1 MEDVKSAYPLIHN
14 KVISP
19 RFVTPTLRR
28 PRLLNWLDEHSECR
42 AMVIAAGA
50 GYGKTTLL
58 WQWEQTVDFPCY
70 WYKLD
75 RNDRDWTLHISY
87 LVEAVSQHYP
97 GFGRKAHSILRQMGG
112 PGSSR
117 PGVTAFLLAEMHDRL
132 KEPCTFIIDDWQY
145 IASVTEVRGLWNQ
158 ILRDAPPTCRF
169 VFASRGKPRLQ
180 FARFKTH
187 GGYGELRTNE
197 LRMTEPEITELF
209 RDVYQDPLTADEAAE
224 LERRTEGWAAS
235 LQLVE
240 VSLRERKTP
249 EKRRA
254 LIESITARSDSDL
267 FSFLAEEV
275 LEQQTEETRN
285 FLLSTSILQQIT
297 PDLAERLAGAHDGMR
312 RLLQLEHAGL
322 FTYRLDEARYRY
334 HGLFRDFLERRLSEE
349 RTDAEVTGLHIHA
362 ASYFETST
370 EWPEAIYHYLRAGLQ
385 RQAARLIARY
395 GEDVVAEGRLGMV
408 DEWLQQLPEKAIHD
422 NARLSLLHG
431 EALGIRGEFESAL
444 AALERARTFFK
455 RKGDRRM
462 QALALV
468 KESSL
473 YSHWGR
479 PDVGAEAARQ
489 ALAVV
494 PRDARDLR
502 IRIRGNLTINQSWLQ
517 LPLAQTQRELMR
529 VIAEAMQMGLDHYAA
544 IGFHNLGQLQLE
556 MGELAHARKSLERA
570 AEFWNQPASGP
581 FADNYNLVCC
591 LLALGDFG
599 RAKEFAIKG
608 LAATRAWPRVH
619 AEASCAS
626 ARVYMAAG
634 EFAQAV
640 RALEGHVF
648 GRPDLGASTEM
659 VLCHYLQ
666 AKLLDGDLDADAAE
680 IASRL
685 GERNLDPR
693 QAPDTQAI
701 LAAVSHE
708 QGACGDDCGRD
719 ALAVALDWRDRG
731 ATLMASRA
739 LLVGGHVAMSHRLP
753 GAGPAVGRAITDMVR
768 LGTLRPNAH
777 WIRRLA
783 ERTPPLYRLIDD
795 ELWPELLGSD
805 VHTWSRQLLAGG
817 LERITHP
824 ESRAAAVA
832 ALECRAGSAELG
844 LLSAATAPDIAAVRY
859 RLTIKHAGRLFVR
872 SFGKLSARRGG
883 WEGPSIGVSKR
894 RERALL
900 SYLVAHFGES
910 ISRDAILD
918 ALWPETLLTAGV
930 NSLNQ
935 TIFQLRRQIDPEYR
949 DGVSPPYLLSTNES
963 IELNP
968 DLVRVDWSELSRRL
982 SALHSE
988 SERREAARFA
998 LRVLRGQF
1006 LFESVYDDWAS
1017 GPRQRIHHTIR
1028 SALLPVST
1036 SEQIPP
1042 DIRVRIA
1049 ESLVVLDEYDELAHV
1064 SLARALAL
1072 SGRRVAGLR
1081 IIRELASRLHD
1092 ESVGPSEL
1100 VVAVMDELGQGGVQ

>member
-468 KESSL
+468 KESAIFH
-473 YSHWGR
+473 HWGR
-479 PDVGAEAARQ
+479 PNTAYRTASEGLEMTPTDDRALRLRLEGNIAITSLWLNSRLDEVLMAVMRVTAEA
-489 ALAVV
+489 
-494 PRDARDLR
+494 
-502 IRIRGNLTINQSWLQ
+502 TQ
-517 LPLAQTQRELMR
+517 L
-529 VIAEAMQMGLDHYAA
+529 GLDHYAA
-544 IGFHNLGQLQLE
+544 IGMHNVGHIQLE
-556 MGELAHARKSLERA
+556 MGDLRHSVLSLERA
-570 AEFWNQPASGP
+570 AAFWEKPAIQP
-581 FADNYNLVCC
+581 
-591 LLALGDFG
+591 
-599 RAKEFAIKG
+599 
-608 LAATRAWPRVH
+608 
-619 AEASCAS
+619 
-626 ARVYMAAG
+626 
-634 EFAQAV
+634 V
-640 RALEGHVF
+640 R
-648 GRPDLGASTEM
+648 
-659 VLCHYLQ
+659 
-666 AKLLDGDLDADAAE
+666 
-680 IASRL
+680 
-685 GERNLDPR
+685 
-693 QAPDTQAI
+693 
-701 LAAVSHE
+701 
-708 QGACGDDCGRD
+708 
-719 ALAVALDWRDRG
+719 
-731 ATLMASRA
+731 
-739 LLVGGHVAMSHRLP
+739 
-753 GAGPAVGRAITDMVR
+753 
-768 LGTLRPNAH
+768 
-777 WIRRLA
+777 
-783 ERTPPLYRLIDD
+783 
-795 ELWPELLGSD
+795 
-805 VHTWSRQLLAGG
+805 RQLQ
-817 LERITHP
+817 P
-824 ESRAAAVA
+824 
-832 ALECRAGSAELG
+832 RAGS
-844 LLSAATAPDIAAVRY
+844 PC
-859 RLTIKHAGRLFVR
+859 
-872 SFGKLSARRGG
+872 
-883 WEGPSIGVSKR
+883 
-894 RERALL
+894 
-900 SYLVAHFGES
+900 
-910 ISRDAILD
+910 SR
-918 ALWPETLLTAGV
+918 
-930 NSLNQ
+930 
-935 TIFQLRRQIDPEYR
+935 
-949 DGVSPPYLLSTNES
+949 
-963 IELNP
+963 
-968 DLVRVDWSELSRRL
+968 
-982 SALHSE
+982 
-988 SERREAARFA
+988 
-998 LRVLRGQF
+998 
-1006 LFESVYDDWAS
+1006 
-1017 GPRQRIHHTIR
+1017 
-1028 SALLPVST
+1028 
-1036 SEQIPP
+1036 
-1042 DIRVRIA
+1042 
-1049 ESLVVLDEYDELAHV
+1049 
-1064 SLARALAL
+1064 
-1072 SGRRVAGLR
+1072 
-1081 IIRELASRLHD
+1081 
-1092 ESVGPSEL
+1092 
-1100 VVAVMDELGQGGVQ
+1100 